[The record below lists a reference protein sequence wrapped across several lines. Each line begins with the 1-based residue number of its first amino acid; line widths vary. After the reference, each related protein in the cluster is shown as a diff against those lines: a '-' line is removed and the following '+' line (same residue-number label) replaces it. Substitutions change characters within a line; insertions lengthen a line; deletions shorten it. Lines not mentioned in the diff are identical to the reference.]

1 MLCCTGIQTDFTPDS
16 VYINPKIVEKELWNY
31 IKTVT
36 SETTT
41 LITPGKDAFTA
52 ADNYETGNF
61 NTYE

>member
-1 MLCCTGIQTDFTPDS
+1 MLCCTGIQADLTQGS

-41 LITPGKDAFTA
+41 LGKDAFTA
-52 ADNYETGNF
+52 ANNYETGNF